1 MDEEQIL
8 QYIEYDDKLSHEWFI
23 FQGTEEGTIYD
34 FYKEYIRPDLDDR
47 ILALTI
53 ENDIYYEEAETL
65 IDDEDYWV
73 LTDKEADEKA
83 ELEGEYLLEH
93 ALSEIPDYLHRY
105 FDSDQY
111 LKDQVSYDRGYVL
124 NTHNGSEES
133 ITLDNGSVYYI
144 YRRN

>member
-1 MDEEQIL
+1 MNEDQIL
-8 QYIEYDDKLSHEWFI
+8 NYIEDDDKLSHEWFI
-23 FQGTEEGTIYD
+23 YQGSEDGTIFD
-34 FYKEYIRPDLDDR
+34 FYAEFIRNDLDDR

-53 ENDIYYEEAETL
+53 EKDIYYEEAETL

-83 ELEGEYLLEH
+83 ELEAEYLLEN
-93 ALSEIPDYLHRY
+93 ALSEVPSYLHRY

-111 LKDQVSYDRGYVL
+111 LKDQVSNDRGRML
-124 NTHNGSEES
+124 NTYNGYEDS
-133 ITLDNGSVYYI
+133 ITLDNGSVFYI